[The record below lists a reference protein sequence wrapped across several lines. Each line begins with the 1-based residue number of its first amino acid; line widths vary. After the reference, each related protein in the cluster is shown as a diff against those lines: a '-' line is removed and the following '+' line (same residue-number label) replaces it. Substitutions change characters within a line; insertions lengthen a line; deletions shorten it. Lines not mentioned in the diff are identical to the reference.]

1 MTFDCKD
8 LERALAV
15 PELMPDA
22 REHAKVCD
30 ACRRELWLWSEMSA
44 VAPGLREEWETP
56 ELWPKIRET
65 LAAQQKGGQP
75 HGFGGRLGA
84 RLGWRGDWRML
95 AGIAAALAI
104 AVSVFVVMYSRP
116 AAAPAAAQDSDFLTE
131 QTLKEVEQTEA
142 AYRVSIDKL
151 SRLAQPKLNAS
162 ENPAAVAA
170 REKLMVLDSE
180 IANVRSTV
188 SHNKFN
194 AQLQADL
201 AVLYRDKQDT
211 LKEILQTCAI
221 ISCSA

>member
-15 PELMPDA
+15 PELMSDA
-22 REHAKVCD
+22 HEHAKVCD

-56 ELWPKIRET
+56 DLWPKVRET
-65 LAAQQKGGQP
+65 LAAEQKAAK
-75 HGFGGRLGA
+75 R
-84 RLGWRGDWRML
+84 RNTGWHRDWRIL
-95 AGIAAALAI
+95 AGVAAVLAI
-104 AVSVFVVMYSRP
+104 AVSVLIMKYSQP
-116 AAAPAAAQDSDFLTE
+116 AAAPKAQPDSDFLTE

-142 AYRVSIDKL
+142 AYRASIDKL
-151 SRLAQPKLNAS
+151 SRLAQPRLDAS
-162 ENPAAVAA
+162 ESAVAIAA
-170 REKLMVLDSE
+170 REKLMTLDSE

-188 SHNKFN
+188 NHNRFN

-211 LKEILQTCAI
+211 LKEILQHAE
-221 ISCSA
+221 SSQ